1 MLERERKLFPK
12 GDDWQ
17 KLGGA
22 TPPNRNLHNKSISF
36 SPSSWISLFSFRPEM
51 HGLPKVTDTRIH
63 PPPRPRLFSYSHNSC
78 FFLCGVFKFLFLI
91 LCFLF
96 FSSPLPK
103 WVPSSWVVLRGGVWV
118 LADPP
123 PGPSVNT
130 TPDVFAIQR
139 LSFNFLCAEQKKI
152 LNPKWWCFGRVCI
165 LQNGKRLQKF
175 PPLCLGGLPFEV
187 NVEFYLGVDF

>member
-1 MLERERKLFPK
+1 MIDKNW
-12 GDDWQ
+12 G
-17 KLGGA
+17 
-22 TPPNRNLHNKSISF
+22 
-36 SPSSWISLFSFRPEM
+36 
-51 HGLPKVTDTRIH
+51 GLPPQIGIYTTNPSLSPPLLGFLFFPFAQKCMDFLKSQIPGFT

-96 FSSPLPK
+96 FFSPLPK